1 MKSNLIYY
9 LFGDF
14 YFTING
20 ILLQFPFPKT
30 LDIVFY
36 FEVR

>member
-20 ILLQFPFPKT
+20 ILQFPFPKT